1 MSENKEYKEIDV
13 ASLDS
18 ELAAARTLEEGKGD
32 KFIMMASVVAFLMT
46 SFHIYT
52 GFFGL
57 FDYSVQRGVHLGF
70 ALTLILLTQ
79 PLYKHVFKDKFA
91 GSKAFRA
98 ACRTFDMILV
108 VLTWVSVWMAQD
120 EVHHLTERLSKTTW
134 MATFAGA
141 CLVIIVLEC
150 ARRTLGYIMPILSL
164 LFIAYAL
171 AGPNL
176 PMAIAH
182 RGYSLERICKFLATD
197 LDGLFGTTMSVSAT
211 VIFMFVMFG
220 AFLEASGCSDFIN
233 DIAISLTGKI
243 KSGPAL
249 SAVVAS
255 GLMGSING
263 SAVANVVGTGTFTIP
278 LMKSRGYKPQFAGG
292 VEAVASTGGQILPPV
307 MGSGAFLMVAFTEQ
321 KYIAIV
327 IAAVIPALLYY
338 WGCAVAVMSQTEIA
352 HVTLMDPKDI
362 PKSREVMKDG
372 WIYLLIIAVLLY
384 CLLVAQY
391 SPLYSALWA
400 TCAVPVVMLFD
411 KKKRFTLKTIPSAMV
426 KSGFSA
432 MSIVIGCACAGI
444 VVGMVSIT
452 GIGVIFGDMM
462 IQAAHNMLFPSL
474 LFTAI
479 TCIVLGMGL
488 PTTAA
493 YVIAA
498 SILAP
503 SLIKLGL
510 APLTA
515 HLFVFYFACLSAIT
529 PPVALAA
536 YAGAGIAK
544 TNPMTTAVEAC
555 KLGFAGFM
563 VPFAFCYNPAMMM
576 QGSVGEIIS
585 VAISAIIGVA
595 IMSAGF
601 QGWLLWKLNWLERI
615 VFIAGGLL
623 MFIPGTLT
631 VEGDWSNAAFFLAAK
646 ALGSRVEVTNLSP
659 DSPQGDRAVFDL
671 LPALENSPVISAA
684 DIPDLVP
691 ILAVTAACKNGAV
704 FTDIRRLRLKESD
717 RVASVIAMVEALG
730 GKAQASEDTLT
741 VYGTGLVG
749 GTVDAMNDHRIA
761 MSAAIAATACKAP
774 VAILGAECVGKSYPK
789 FFEEYARLGGNYEQY
804 LR

>member
-1 MSENKEYKEIDV
+1 MADHKKKDDVQEIDV
-13 ASLDS
+13 SSLDS
-18 ELAAARTLEEGKGD
+18 ELAAAKTLEEGKGD
-32 KFIMMASVVAFLMT
+32 IFIKAAAVFAFCMT
-46 SFHIYT
+46 LFHIWT
-52 GFFGL
+52 GFHGL
-57 FDYSVQRGVHLGF
+57 YDYVTQRGIHLAF

-79 PLYKHVFKDKFA
+79 PLYKHCFKDKFA

-98 ACRTFDMILV
+98 GCRVFDICLIL
-108 VLTWVSVWMAQD
+108 LSWVAVIMAMD

-141 CLVIIVLEC
+141 VLTVIVLEA

-164 LFIAYAL
+164 IFIAYAL
-171 AGPNL
+171 AGPHL

-182 RGYSLERICKFLATD
+182 RGYSLTRICKFLATD
-197 LDGLFGTTMSVSAT
+197 LDGLFGTTMSVSAS

-233 DIAISLTGKI
+233 NIAISLTGKI

-292 VEAVASTGGQILPPV
+292 VESVASTGGQILPPV

-338 WGCAVAVMSQTEIA
+338 WGCAVAVITQSELIDITM
-352 HVTLMDPKDI
+352 MDEQDI
-362 PKSREVMKDG
+362 PKTREVLKDG
-372 WIYLLIIAVLLY
+372 WIYLLILGILIVA
-384 CLLVAQY
+384 LLVIQL

-400 TCAVPVVMLFD
+400 TVAVPVVMLFD
-411 KKKRFTLKTIPSAMV
+411 KKKRFTYKDIPSAMV

-432 MSIVIGCACAGI
+432 MSIVIGCACAGC
-444 VVGMVSIT
+444 VVGMVSLT

-462 IQAAHNMLFPSL
+462 IQLAHSMLFPSL

-479 TCIVLGMGL
+479 TCIILGMGL

-510 APLTA
+510 TPLTA

-544 TNPMTTAVEAC
+544 CSPMSTAVEAC
-555 KLGFAGFM
+555 KLGFAGFI
-563 VPFAFCYNPAMMM
+563 VPFAFCYSPAMMM
-576 QGSVGEIIS
+576 QGSFLEVIT
-585 VAISAIIGVA
+585 VFLSAFIGVSV
-595 IMSAGF
+595 ISAGF
-601 QGWLLWKLNWLERI
+601 QGWLFWKLNLLERVI
-615 VFIAGGLL
+615 FVAAGML

-631 VEGDWSNAAFFLAAK
+631 
-646 ALGSRVEVTNLSP
+646 
-659 DSPQGDRAVFDL
+659 
-671 LPALENSPVISAA
+671 
-684 DIPDLVP
+684 DIAGV
-691 ILAVTAACKNGAV
+691 
-704 FTDIRRLRLKESD
+704 
-717 RVASVIAMVEALG
+717 
-730 GKAQASEDTLT
+730 
-741 VYGTGLVG
+741 
-749 GTVDAMNDHRIA
+749 
-761 MSAAIAATACKAP
+761 AIAAALLLVNLKKWERGPAF
-774 VAILGAECVGKSYPK
+774 LMKLQK
-789 FFEEYARLGGNYEQY
+789 K
-804 LR
+804 

>member
-1 MSENKEYKEIDV
+1 MSDPKKPEEMKEIDV

-18 ELAAARTLEEGKGD
+18 ELAAAKTLEEGKGD
-32 KFIMMASVVAFLMT
+32 LFIKIAAVFAFCMT
-46 SFHIYT
+46 SFHIFT
-52 GFFGL
+52 GFHGL
-57 FDYSVQRGVHLGF
+57 YDYVTQRGIHLAF

-91 GSKAFRA
+91 GSQVFRA
-98 ACRTFDMILV
+98 VCRVIDIALIILA
-108 VLTWVSVWMAQD
+108 WVSVIFAMD

-134 MATFAGA
+134 RAYFAGA
-141 CLVIIVLEC
+141 VLSLIVLEC
-150 ARRTLGYIMPILSL
+150 ARRTLGYIMPILAL
-164 LFIAYAL
+164 IFVAYAL

-176 PMAIAH
+176 PYAIAH
-182 RGYSLERICKFLATD
+182 RGYSIERICKFLATD
-197 LDGLFGTTMSVSAT
+197 LDGLFGTTMSVSAS

-233 DIAISLTGKI
+233 KIAISLTGKI

-292 VEAVASTGGQILPPV
+292 VESVASTGGQILPPV

-338 WGCAVAVMSQTEIA
+338 WGCAVAVITQSELIEISM
-352 HVTLMDPKDI
+352 MDEKDI
-362 PKSREVMKDG
+362 PKTKEVLKDG
-372 WIYLLIIAVLLY
+372 WIYLLILGILITA
-384 CLLVAQY
+384 LLVIQL

-400 TCAVPVVMLFD
+400 TCSVPIIMLFD
-411 KKKRFTLKTIPSAMV
+411 KKKRFTFKDIPSAMV

-444 VVGMVSIT
+444 VVGMVSLT

-462 IQAAHNMLFPSL
+462 IQLAHSMLFPSL
-474 LFTAI
+474 VFTAI
-479 TCIVLGMGL
+479 TCVILGMGL

-510 APLTA
+510 TPLTS

-544 TNPMTTAVEAC
+544 CSPMTTAVEAC
-555 KLGFAGFM
+555 KLGFAGFI
-563 VPFAFCYNPAMMM
+563 VPFAFCYSPAMMM
-576 QGSVGEIIS
+576 QGTVPEILSVFLTAFIGTAVIS
-585 VAISAIIGVA
+585 G
-595 IMSAGF
+595 GF
-601 QGWLLWKLNWLERI
+601 QGWLFWRLNILERVI
-615 VFIAGGLL
+615 LIAAGML
-623 MFIPGTLT
+623 MFIPGTVT
-631 VEGDWSNAAFFLAAK
+631 DIAGLA
-646 ALGSRVEVTNLSP
+646 
-659 DSPQGDRAVFDL
+659 
-671 LPALENSPVISAA
+671 I
-684 DIPDLVP
+684 
-691 ILAVTAACKNGAV
+691 TAALLLLN
-704 FTDIRRLRLKESD
+704 LKKWEK
-717 RVASVIAMVEALG
+717 G
-730 GKAQASEDTLT
+730 
-741 VYGTGLVG
+741 
-749 GTVDAMNDHRIA
+749 
-761 MSAAIAATACKAP
+761 
-774 VAILGAECVGKSYPK
+774 PK
-789 FFEEYARLGGNYEQY
+789 FLMNRKAG
-804 LR
+804 

>member
-1 MSENKEYKEIDV
+1 MAKKEPKEIDV
-13 ASLDS
+13 TSLDS
-18 ELAAARTLEEGKGD
+18 ELAAAKAVEEGRSD
-32 KFIMMASVVAFLMT
+32 KFIRLAFFVAILMT
-46 SFHIYT
+46 SFHIFT
-52 GFFGL
+52 GLNGL
-57 FDYSVQRGVHLGF
+57 GDYVTQRGIHLSF
-70 ALTLILLTQ
+70 ALTLVLLTQ
-79 PLYKHVFKDKFA
+79 PLHKHICKDKYA
-91 GSKAFRA
+91 GIKPFRIL
-98 ACRTFDMILV
+98 CRCVDLLLIA
-108 VLTWVSVWMAQD
+108 LTWISWWMAQD
-120 EVHHLTERLSKTTW
+120 EVHHLAERLSQTTW

-141 CLVIIVLEC
+141 CLAVITLEC
-150 ARRTLGYIMPILSL
+150 ARRVLGYIMPVLALI
-164 LFIAYAL
+164 FVAYAL
-171 AGPNL
+171 AGPHL
-176 PMAIAH
+176 PLAIAH
-182 RGYSLERICKFLATD
+182 RGYSLQRICKFLATD

-233 DIAISLTGKI
+233 EIAISLTGKI

-278 LMKSRGYKPQFAGG
+278 LMKSRGYKPAFAGG

-307 MGSGAFLMVAFTEQ
+307 MGSGAFLMVAFTET
-321 KYIAIV
+321 KYINIV

-338 WGCAVAVMSQTEIA
+338 WGCAVAVVSQSELADIQ
-352 HVTLMDPKDI
+352 LMDPKEI
-362 PKSREVMKDG
+362 PKAKNVLKSG
-372 WIYLLIIAVLLY
+372 WIYLVIIGILLY

-400 TCAVPVVMLFD
+400 TFSVPVVMLFD
-411 KKKRFTLKTIPSAMV
+411 KKKRFTLKSIIPAMAKSA
-426 KSGFSA
+426 FSS

-444 VVGMVSIT
+444 VVGMVSLT

-462 IQAAHNMLFPSL
+462 IQAAHSMLFPSL
-474 LFTAI
+474 LFTAL
-479 TCIVLGMGL
+479 TCIILGMGL

-510 APLTA
+510 TPLTS

-544 TNPMTTAVEAC
+544 CSPMTTAVEAC

-576 QGSVGEIIS
+576 QGNVAEILSVF
-585 VAISAIIGVA
+585 ISAFIGVA

-601 QGWLLWKLNWLERI
+601 QGWLLWKLHLLERI
-615 VFIAGGLL
+615 IFIGAGLL

-631 VEGDWSNAAFFLAAK
+631 
-646 ALGSRVEVTNLSP
+646 
-659 DSPQGDRAVFDL
+659 
-671 LPALENSPVISAA
+671 
-684 DIPDLVP
+684 DI
-691 ILAVTAACKNGAV
+691 
-704 FTDIRRLRLKESD
+704 
-717 RVASVIAMVEALG
+717 
-730 GKAQASEDTLT
+730 
-741 VYGTGLVG
+741 TGL
-749 GTVDAMNDHRIA
+749 
-761 MSAAIAATACKAP
+761 AIAIVLIAINMKKWKKVRTA
-774 VAILGAECVGKSYPK
+774 S
-789 FFEEYARLGGNYEQY
+789 
-804 LR
+804 

>member
-1 MSENKEYKEIDV
+1 MSDPKKPEEMNEIDV

-18 ELAAARTLEEGKGD
+18 ELAAAKTLEEGKGD
-32 KFIMMASVVAFLMT
+32 LFIKIAAVFAFCMT
-46 SFHIYT
+46 SFHIFT
-52 GFFGL
+52 GFHGL
-57 FDYSVQRGVHLGF
+57 YDYVTQRGIHLAF

-91 GSKAFRA
+91 GSQAFRA
-98 ACRTFDMILV
+98 ICRVIDIALIILA
-108 VLTWVSVWMAQD
+108 WVSVIFAMD

-134 MATFAGA
+134 KAYFAGA
-141 CLVIIVLEC
+141 VLSLIVLEC
-150 ARRTLGYIMPILSL
+150 ARRTVGYIMPILAL
-164 LFIAYAL
+164 IFVAYAL

-176 PMAIAH
+176 PYAIAH
-182 RGYSLERICKFLATD
+182 RGYSIERICKFLATD
-197 LDGLFGTTMSVSAT
+197 LDGLFGTTMSVSAS

-220 AFLEASGCSDFIN
+220 SFLEASGCSDFIN
-233 DIAISLTGKI
+233 KIAISLTGKI

-292 VEAVASTGGQILPPV
+292 VESVASTGGQILPPV

-338 WGCAVAVMSQTEIA
+338 WGCAVAVITQSELIEISM
-352 HVTLMDPKDI
+352 MDEKDI
-362 PKSREVMKDG
+362 PKTKEVLRDG
-372 WIYLLIIAVLLY
+372 WIYLLILGILITA
-384 CLLVAQY
+384 LLVIQL

-400 TCAVPVVMLFD
+400 TCSVPIIMLFD
-411 KKKRFTLKTIPSAMV
+411 KKKRFTFKDIPSAMV

-444 VVGMVSIT
+444 VVGMVSLT

-462 IQAAHNMLFPSL
+462 IQLAHSMLFPSL
-474 LFTAI
+474 VFTAI
-479 TCIVLGMGL
+479 TCVILGMGL

-510 APLTA
+510 TPLTS

-544 TNPMTTAVEAC
+544 CSPMTTAVEAC
-555 KLGFAGFM
+555 KLGFAGFI
-563 VPFAFCYNPAMMM
+563 VPFAFCYSPAMMM
-576 QGSVGEIIS
+576 QGTVPEILSVFLTAFIGTAVIS
-585 VAISAIIGVA
+585 G
-595 IMSAGF
+595 GF
-601 QGWLLWKLNWLERI
+601 QGWLFWRLNILERVI
-615 VFIAGGLL
+615 LIAAGLL
-623 MFIPGTLT
+623 LFIPGSVTDIA
-631 VEGDWSNAAFFLAAK
+631 GLA
-646 ALGSRVEVTNLSP
+646 
-659 DSPQGDRAVFDL
+659 
-671 LPALENSPVISAA
+671 ISAA
-684 DIPDLVP
+684 L
-691 ILAVTAACKNGAV
+691 LLLN
-704 FTDIRRLRLKESD
+704 LKKWEK
-717 RVASVIAMVEALG
+717 G
-730 GKAQASEDTLT
+730 
-741 VYGTGLVG
+741 
-749 GTVDAMNDHRIA
+749 
-761 MSAAIAATACKAP
+761 
-774 VAILGAECVGKSYPK
+774 PK
-789 FFEEYARLGGNYEQY
+789 FLMNRKAG
-804 LR
+804 

>member
-1 MSENKEYKEIDV
+1 MSDPKKPEEMKEIDV

-18 ELAAARTLEEGKGD
+18 ELAAAKTLEEGKGD
-32 KFIMMASVVAFLMT
+32 LFIKIAAVFAFCMT
-46 SFHIYT
+46 SFHIFT
-52 GFFGL
+52 GFHGL
-57 FDYSVQRGVHLGF
+57 YDYVTQRGIHLAF

-91 GSKAFRA
+91 GSQVFRA
-98 ACRTFDMILV
+98 VCRVIDIALIILA
-108 VLTWVSVWMAQD
+108 WVSVIFAMD

-134 MATFAGA
+134 KAYFAGA
-141 CLVIIVLEC
+141 VLALIVLEC
-150 ARRTLGYIMPILSL
+150 ARRTLGYIMPILAL
-164 LFIAYAL
+164 IFVAYAL

-176 PMAIAH
+176 PYAIAH
-182 RGYSLERICKFLATD
+182 RGYSIERICKFLATD
-197 LDGLFGTTMSVSAT
+197 LDGLFGTTMSVSAS

-233 DIAISLTGKI
+233 KIAISLTGKI

-292 VEAVASTGGQILPPV
+292 VESVASTGGQILPPV

-338 WGCAVAVMSQTEIA
+338 WGCAVAVITQSELIEISM
-352 HVTLMDPKDI
+352 MDEKDI
-362 PKSREVMKDG
+362 PKTKEVLKDG
-372 WIYLLIIAVLLY
+372 WIYLLILGILITA
-384 CLLVAQY
+384 LLVIQL

-400 TCAVPVVMLFD
+400 TCSVPIIMLFD
-411 KKKRFTLKTIPSAMV
+411 KKKRFTFKDIPSAMV

-444 VVGMVSIT
+444 VVGMVSLT

-462 IQAAHNMLFPSL
+462 IQLAHSMLFPSL
-474 LFTAI
+474 VFTAV
-479 TCIVLGMGL
+479 TCIILGMGL

-510 APLTA
+510 TPLTS

-544 TNPMTTAVEAC
+544 CSPMTTAVEAC
-555 KLGFAGFM
+555 KLGFAGFI
-563 VPFAFCYNPAMMM
+563 VPFAFCYSPAMMM
-576 QGSVGEIIS
+576 QGTVPEILSVFLSAFIGTAVIS
-585 VAISAIIGVA
+585 G
-595 IMSAGF
+595 GF
-601 QGWLLWKLNWLERI
+601 QGWLFWRLNIIERI
-615 VFIAGGLL
+615 ILIASGLL
-623 MFIPGTLT
+623 LFIPGSVTDIA
-631 VEGDWSNAAFFLAAK
+631 GLA
-646 ALGSRVEVTNLSP
+646 
-659 DSPQGDRAVFDL
+659 
-671 LPALENSPVISAA
+671 I
-684 DIPDLVP
+684 
-691 ILAVTAACKNGAV
+691 TAALLLLN
-704 FTDIRRLRLKESD
+704 LKKWEK
-717 RVASVIAMVEALG
+717 G
-730 GKAQASEDTLT
+730 
-741 VYGTGLVG
+741 
-749 GTVDAMNDHRIA
+749 
-761 MSAAIAATACKAP
+761 
-774 VAILGAECVGKSYPK
+774 PK
-789 FFEEYARLGGNYEQY
+789 FLMNRKAG
-804 LR
+804 

>member
-1 MSENKEYKEIDV
+1 MSDKKEIKEIDV

-150 ARRTLGYIMPILSL
+150 ARRTLGYIMPVLALI
-164 LFIAYAL
+164 FIAYAL

-176 PMAIAH
+176 PLAIAH

-432 MSIVIGCACAGI
+432 MSIVCACAGI

-462 IQAAHNMLFPSL
+462 IQAAHGLLFPSL

-631 VEGDWSNAAFFLAAK
+631 
-646 ALGSRVEVTNLSP
+646 
-659 DSPQGDRAVFDL
+659 
-671 LPALENSPVISAA
+671 
-684 DIPDLVP
+684 DIAGL
-691 ILAVTAACKNGAV
+691 
-704 FTDIRRLRLKESD
+704 
-717 RVASVIAMVEALG
+717 VIAVAL
-730 GKAQASEDTLT
+730 L
-741 VYGTGLVG
+741 LVNVKKWEKG
-749 GTVDAMNDHRIA
+749 
-761 MSAAIAATACKAP
+761 
-774 VAILGAECVGKSYPK
+774 PK
-789 FFEEYARLGGNYEQY
+789 FIMDKHKAKQEQK
-804 LR
+804 

>member
-1 MSENKEYKEIDV
+1 MSDTKKTAAAAEA
-13 ASLDS
+13 ASLQEDMDAVMRKYDRES
-18 ELAAARTLEEGKGD
+18 ATRIWAGKPKIVISVVMALFSVYCIWSTLFSTAALEVRLTAFLGLIIIMGYLTYPVSKKHVHVNRLPWYDIVIMVIGAAAFFYYCFNYDTLIKTLTSAAKMTPFLIAVG
-32 KFIMMASVVAFLMT
+32 VAG
-46 SFHIYT
+46 I
-52 GFFGL
+52 
-57 FDYSVQRGVHLGF
+57 
-70 ALTLILLTQ
+70 LTLAEL
-79 PLYKHVFKDKFA
+79 
-91 GSKAFRA
+91 
-98 ACRTFDMILV
+98 CRRCVGVPILV
-108 VLTWVSVWMAQD
+108 VVGALLVYTFVSMLKGDQSFEQVLGR
-120 EVHHLTERLSKTTW
+120 VIYTLFFGTSGVLSTP
-134 MATFAGA
+134 
-141 CLVIIVLEC
+141 VQVC
-150 ARRTLGYIMPILSL
+150 AK
-164 LFIAYAL
+164 FIAVF
-171 AGPNL
+171 
-176 PMAIAH
+176 I
-182 RGYSLERICKFLATD
+182 I
-197 LDGLFGTTMSVSAT
+197 
-211 VIFMFVMFG
+211 FG
-220 AFLEASGCSDFIN
+220 AFLERTGISSFFIDLANAIAGWTSG
-233 DIAISLTGKI
+233 
-243 KSGPAL
+243 GPAKVAVIS
-249 SAVVAS
+249 SALCGMVS
-255 GLMGSING
+255 GSSVGNTVTTGS
-263 SAVANVVGTGTFTIP
+263 VTIP
-278 LMKSRGYKPQFAGG
+278 MMKRTGYKPEFAGA
-292 VEAVASTGGQILPPV
+292 VEAAASTGGQILPPV

-462 IQAAHNMLFPSL
+462 IQAAHGLLFPSL

-631 VEGDWSNAAFFLAAK
+631 
-646 ALGSRVEVTNLSP
+646 
-659 DSPQGDRAVFDL
+659 
-671 LPALENSPVISAA
+671 
-684 DIPDLVP
+684 DI
-691 ILAVTAACKNGAV
+691 
-704 FTDIRRLRLKESD
+704 
-717 RVASVIAMVEALG
+717 
-730 GKAQASEDTLT
+730 
-741 VYGTGLVG
+741 TGLV
-749 GTVDAMNDHRIA
+749 
-761 MSAAIAATACKAP
+761 IAAALLLVNVKKWEK
-774 VAILGAECVGKSYPK
+774 GPK
-789 FFEEYARLGGNYEQY
+789 FIMDKHKAKQEQK
-804 LR
+804 

>member
-1 MSENKEYKEIDV
+1 MAKKEPKEIDV
-13 ASLDS
+13 TSLDS
-18 ELAAARTLEEGKGD
+18 ELAAAKAVEEGRSD
-32 KFIMMASVVAFLMT
+32 KFIRLAFFVAILMT
-46 SFHIYT
+46 SFHIFT
-52 GFFGL
+52 GLNGL
-57 FDYSVQRGVHLGF
+57 GDYVTQRGIHLSF
-70 ALTLILLTQ
+70 ALTLVLLTQ
-79 PLYKHVFKDKFA
+79 PLHKHICKDKYA
-91 GSKAFRA
+91 GIKPFRIL
-98 ACRTFDMILV
+98 CRCVDLLLIA
-108 VLTWVSVWMAQD
+108 LTWISWWMAQD
-120 EVHHLTERLSKTTW
+120 EVHHLAERLSQTTW

-141 CLVIIVLEC
+141 CLAVITL
-150 ARRTLGYIMPILSL
+150 LGYIMPVLALI
-164 LFIAYAL
+164 FVAYAL
-171 AGPNL
+171 AGPHL
-176 PMAIAH
+176 PLAIAH
-182 RGYSLERICKFLATD
+182 RGYSLQRICKFLATD

-233 DIAISLTGKI
+233 EIAISLTGKI

-278 LMKSRGYKPQFAGG
+278 LMKSRGYKPAFAGG

-307 MGSGAFLMVAFTEQ
+307 MGSGAFLMVAFTET
-321 KYIAIV
+321 KYINIV

-338 WGCAVAVMSQTEIA
+338 WGCAVAVVSQSELADIQ
-352 HVTLMDPKDI
+352 LMDPKEI
-362 PKSREVMKDG
+362 PKAKNVLKSG
-372 WIYLLIIAVLLY
+372 WIYLVIIGVLLY

-400 TCAVPVVMLFD
+400 TFSVPVVMLFD
-411 KKKRFTLKTIPSAMV
+411 KKKRFTLKSIIPAMAKSA
-426 KSGFSA
+426 FSS

-444 VVGMVSIT
+444 VVGMVSLT

-462 IQAAHNMLFPSL
+462 IQAAHSMLFPSL
-474 LFTAI
+474 LFTAL
-479 TCIVLGMGL
+479 TCIILGMGL

-510 APLTA
+510 TPLTS

-544 TNPMTTAVEAC
+544 CSPMTTAVEAC

-576 QGSVGEIIS
+576 QGNVAEILSVF
-585 VAISAIIGVA
+585 ISAFIGVS

-601 QGWLLWKLNWLERI
+601 QGWLLWKLHLLERI
-615 VFIAGGLL
+615 IFICAGLL

-631 VEGDWSNAAFFLAAK
+631 
-646 ALGSRVEVTNLSP
+646 
-659 DSPQGDRAVFDL
+659 
-671 LPALENSPVISAA
+671 
-684 DIPDLVP
+684 DI
-691 ILAVTAACKNGAV
+691 
-704 FTDIRRLRLKESD
+704 
-717 RVASVIAMVEALG
+717 
-730 GKAQASEDTLT
+730 
-741 VYGTGLVG
+741 TGL
-749 GTVDAMNDHRIA
+749 
-761 MSAAIAATACKAP
+761 AIAIVLIAINMKKWKKVRTA
-774 VAILGAECVGKSYPK
+774 S
-789 FFEEYARLGGNYEQY
+789 
-804 LR
+804 

>member
-1 MSENKEYKEIDV
+1 MADQKTNKEAQEIDV
-13 ASLDS
+13 TSLDS
-18 ELAAARTLEEGKGD
+18 ELAAAKTLEEGKGD
-32 KFIMMASVVAFLMT
+32 LFIKAAAVFAFCMT
-46 SFHIYT
+46 LFHVWT
-52 GFFGL
+52 GFHGL
-57 FDYSVQRGVHLGF
+57 YDYVTQRGIHLAF

-79 PLYKHVFKDKFA
+79 PLYKHCFKDKFA
-91 GSKAFRA
+91 GSKGFRA
-98 ACRTFDMILV
+98 ICRIIDIAMIVLV
-108 VLTWVSVWMAQD
+108 WVSVVMAMD

-134 MATFAGA
+134 KATFAGA
-141 CLVIIVLEC
+141 ALALIVLEC

-164 LFIAYAL
+164 IFVAYAL

-182 RGYSLERICKFLATD
+182 RGYSIQRICKFLATD
-197 LDGLFGTTMSVSAT
+197 LDGLFGTTMSVSAS

-233 DIAISLTGKI
+233 KIAISLTGKI

-292 VEAVASTGGQILPPV
+292 VESVASTGGQILPPV

-338 WGCAVAVMSQTEIA
+338 WGCAVAVITQSELIDITM
-352 HVTLMDPKDI
+352 MDEKDI
-362 PKSREVMKDG
+362 PKTKDVLKDG
-372 WIYLLIIAVLLY
+372 WIYLVILGILIVA
-384 CLLVAQY
+384 LLVIQL

-400 TCAVPVVMLFD
+400 TVSVPVVMLFD
-411 KKKRFTLKTIPSAMV
+411 KKKRFTFKNIPSAMV

-444 VVGMVSIT
+444 VVGMVSLT

-462 IQAAHNMLFPSL
+462 IQLAHSMLFPSL

-479 TCIVLGMGL
+479 TCIILGMGL

-510 APLTA
+510 TPLTS

-544 TNPMTTAVEAC
+544 CSPMATAVEAC
-555 KLGFAGFM
+555 KLGFAGFI
-563 VPFAFCYNPAMMM
+563 VPFAFCYSPAMMM
-576 QGSVGEIIS
+576 NGTPIEVIT
-585 VAISAIIGVA
+585 VFLSAFIGVSV
-595 IMSAGF
+595 ISSGF
-601 QGWLLWKLNWLERI
+601 QGWLFWKLNIIERI
-615 VFIAGGLL
+615 IFIAAGLL
-623 MFIPGTLT
+623 MFIPG
-631 VEGDWSNAAFFLAAK
+631 S
-646 ALGSRVEVTNLSP
+646 
-659 DSPQGDRAVFDL
+659 
-671 LPALENSPVISAA
+671 
-684 DIPDLVP
+684 
-691 ILAVTAACKNGAV
+691 
-704 FTDIRRLRLKESD
+704 
-717 RVASVIAMVEALG
+717 
-730 GKAQASEDTLT
+730 
-741 VYGTGLVG
+741 
-749 GTVDAMNDHRIA
+749 
-761 MSAAIAATACKAP
+761 
-774 VAILGAECVGKSYPK
+774 
-789 FFEEYARLGGNYEQY
+789 
-804 LR
+804 

>member
-1 MSENKEYKEIDV
+1 MSDKKEIKEIDV

-150 ARRTLGYIMPILSL
+150 ARRTLGYIMPVLALI
-164 LFIAYAL
+164 FIAYAL

-411 KKKRFTLKTIPSAMV
+411 KKKRFTIKTIPSAMV

-462 IQAAHNMLFPSL
+462 IQAAHSLLFPSL

-563 VPFAFCYNPAMMM
+563 VPFAFCYNPAMM

-631 VEGDWSNAAFFLAAK
+631 
-646 ALGSRVEVTNLSP
+646 
-659 DSPQGDRAVFDL
+659 
-671 LPALENSPVISAA
+671 
-684 DIPDLVP
+684 DIAGL
-691 ILAVTAACKNGAV
+691 
-704 FTDIRRLRLKESD
+704 
-717 RVASVIAMVEALG
+717 VIAVAL
-730 GKAQASEDTLT
+730 L
-741 VYGTGLVG
+741 LVNVKKWEKG
-749 GTVDAMNDHRIA
+749 
-761 MSAAIAATACKAP
+761 
-774 VAILGAECVGKSYPK
+774 PK
-789 FFEEYARLGGNYEQY
+789 FIMDKHKAKQEQK
-804 LR
+804 

>member
-1 MSENKEYKEIDV
+1 MSDKKEIKEIDV

-98 ACRTFDMILV
+98 ACRTFDMLLV

-150 ARRTLGYIMPILSL
+150 ARRTLGYIMPVLALI
-164 LFIAYAL
+164 FIAYAL

-432 MSIVIGCACAGI
+432 MSIVIGCACAGDGAP
-444 VVGMVSIT
+444 VRVLLRVPVRHPPAGRPR
-452 GIGVIFGDMM
+452 GLCRRRHRQDQPDDHGGRGL
-462 IQAAHNMLFPSL
+462 QARLRRLHGALRVL
-474 LFTAI
+474 LQPGNDDAGQRRRDHLRRHQRDHRR
-479 TCIVLGMGL
+479 CHHVRRL
-488 PTTAA
+488 P
-493 YVIAA
+493 
-498 SILAP
+498 
-503 SLIKLGL
+503 GL
-510 APLTA
+510 A
-515 HLFVFYFACLSAIT
+515 
-529 PPVALAA
+529 
-536 YAGAGIAK
+536 
-544 TNPMTTAVEAC
+544 AVEA
-555 KLGFAGFM
+555 
-563 VPFAFCYNPAMMM
+563 
-576 QGSVGEIIS
+576 Q
-585 VAISAIIGVA
+585 
-595 IMSAGF
+595 
-601 QGWLLWKLNWLERI
+601 
-615 VFIAGGLL
+615 
-623 MFIPGTLT
+623 
-631 VEGDWSNAAFFLAAK
+631 LA
-646 ALGSRVEVTNLSP
+646 
-659 DSPQGDRAVFDL
+659 
-671 LPALENSPVISAA
+671 
-684 DIPDLVP
+684 
-691 ILAVTAACKNGAV
+691 
-704 FTDIRRLRLKESD
+704 
-717 RVASVIAMVEALG
+717 
-730 GKAQASEDTLT
+730 
-741 VYGTGLVG
+741 
-749 GTVDAMNDHRIA
+749 
-761 MSAAIAATACKAP
+761 
-774 VAILGAECVGKSYPK
+774 
-789 FFEEYARLGGNYEQY
+789 
-804 LR
+804 

>member
-1 MSENKEYKEIDV
+1 MSDSNKQQEMKEIDI

-18 ELAAARTLEEGKGD
+18 ELAAAKTLEEGKGD
-32 KFIMMASVVAFLMT
+32 LFIKIAAVVAFCMT
-46 SFHIYT
+46 SFHIFT
-52 GFFGL
+52 GFHGL
-57 FDYSVQRGVHLGF
+57 YDYVTQRGIHLAF
-70 ALTLILLTQ
+70 ALSLILLTQ

-91 GSKAFRA
+91 GSQVFRA
-98 ACRTFDMILV
+98 VCRVIDIALIILA
-108 VLTWVSVWMAQD
+108 WVSVIFAMD

-134 MATFAGA
+134 KAYFAGA
-141 CLVIIVLEC
+141 VLALIVLEC
-150 ARRTLGYIMPILSL
+150 ARRTLGYIMPILAL
-164 LFIAYAL
+164 IFVAYAL

-176 PMAIAH
+176 PYAIAH
-182 RGYSLERICKFLATD
+182 RGYSIERICKFLATD
-197 LDGLFGTTMSVSAT
+197 LDGLFGTTMSVSAS

-233 DIAISLTGKI
+233 KIAISLTGKI

-292 VEAVASTGGQILPPV
+292 VESVASTGGQILPPV

-338 WGCAVAVMSQTEIA
+338 WGCAVAVITQSELIEISM
-352 HVTLMDPKDI
+352 MDEKDI
-362 PKSREVMKDG
+362 PKTKEVLKDG
-372 WIYLLIIAVLLY
+372 WIYLLILGILITA
-384 CLLVAQY
+384 LLVIQL

-400 TCAVPVVMLFD
+400 TCSVPIIMLFD
-411 KKKRFTLKTIPSAMV
+411 KKKRFTFKDIPSAMV

-444 VVGMVSIT
+444 VVGMVSLT

-462 IQAAHNMLFPSL
+462 IQLAHSMLFPSL
-474 LFTAI
+474 VFTAV
-479 TCIVLGMGL
+479 TCIILGMGL

-510 APLTA
+510 TPLTS

-544 TNPMTTAVEAC
+544 CSPMTTAVEAC
-555 KLGFAGFM
+555 KLGFAGFI
-563 VPFAFCYNPAMMM
+563 VPFAFCYSPAMMM
-576 QGSVGEIIS
+576 QGTVPEILSVFLTAFIGTAVIS
-585 VAISAIIGVA
+585 G
-595 IMSAGF
+595 GF
-601 QGWLLWKLNWLERI
+601 QGWLFWRLNILERVI
-615 VFIAGGLL
+615 LIAAGML
-623 MFIPGTLT
+623 MFIPGTVT
-631 VEGDWSNAAFFLAAK
+631 DIAGLA
-646 ALGSRVEVTNLSP
+646 
-659 DSPQGDRAVFDL
+659 
-671 LPALENSPVISAA
+671 I
-684 DIPDLVP
+684 
-691 ILAVTAACKNGAV
+691 TAALLLLN
-704 FTDIRRLRLKESD
+704 LKKWEK
-717 RVASVIAMVEALG
+717 G
-730 GKAQASEDTLT
+730 
-741 VYGTGLVG
+741 
-749 GTVDAMNDHRIA
+749 
-761 MSAAIAATACKAP
+761 
-774 VAILGAECVGKSYPK
+774 PK
-789 FFEEYARLGGNYEQY
+789 FLMNRKAG
-804 LR
+804 

>member
-1 MSENKEYKEIDV
+1 MSDKKEIKEIDV

-150 ARRTLGYIMPILSL
+150 ARRTLGYIMPVLALI
-164 LFIAYAL
+164 FIAYAL

-292 VEAVASTGGQILPPV
+292 EAVASTGGQILPPV

-432 MSIVIGCACAGI
+432 MSIVIG
-444 VVGMVSIT
+444 MVSIT

-462 IQAAHNMLFPSL
+462 IQAAHGLLFPSL

-601 QGWLLWKLNWLERI
+601 QGWLLW
-615 VFIAGGLL
+615 
-623 MFIPGTLT
+623 FIPGTLT
-631 VEGDWSNAAFFLAAK
+631 
-646 ALGSRVEVTNLSP
+646 
-659 DSPQGDRAVFDL
+659 
-671 LPALENSPVISAA
+671 
-684 DIPDLVP
+684 DI
-691 ILAVTAACKNGAV
+691 
-704 FTDIRRLRLKESD
+704 
-717 RVASVIAMVEALG
+717 
-730 GKAQASEDTLT
+730 
-741 VYGTGLVG
+741 TGLV
-749 GTVDAMNDHRIA
+749 IA
-761 MSAAIAATACKAP
+761 
-774 VAILGAECVGKSYPK
+774 VALLLVNVKKWEKGPK
-789 FFEEYARLGGNYEQY
+789 FIMDKHKAKQEQK
-804 LR
+804 